1 MEIRSFAETFVTLQD
16 KRHEADYALDA
27 KPYRKSDAITEI
39 DAAELAI
46 NQFEQSDHR
55 GEAQFPRLLHKLL
68 HVYVT
73 RRRSVLREH
82 VGALFRVFRCCSW
95 RGSTCRQGEQ
105 CARRIG

>member
-46 NQFEQSDHR
+46 NQFEQSDI
-55 GEAQFPRLLHKLL
+55 EARRSFSA
-68 HVYVT
+68 HVLF
-73 RRRSVLREH
+73 RRRS
-82 VGALFRVFRCCSW
+82 
-95 RGSTCRQGEQ
+95 
-105 CARRIG
+105 